1 MNSDYYFQKGLR
13 LIVTGVVVLA
23 LIILFCGMVSQGF
36 PLWLALVLLVP
47 AGLGVVGFFFFS
59 LGSSADLS
67 ERFFR
72 RFGRSQPRG
81 EEKTMTEGVGS
92 EQWWERSPDAIVP

>member
-36 PLWLALVLLVP
+36 PLWLALVLLFP
-47 AGLGVVGFFFFS
+47 AGLGVFGFKF
-59 LGSSADLS
+59 
-67 ERFFR
+67 
-72 RFGRSQPRG
+72 
-81 EEKTMTEGVGS
+81 
-92 EQWWERSPDAIVP
+92 